1 MVESLAF
8 SPNSN
13 RRRQPGDMEEKV
25 RTAVGKLERFG
36 PMTIATGEQLL
47 SQPGLE
53 EQLTTGGNPGRRRIA
68 ALLTNG
74 ATGCAARCK
83 CGSWQVAIW
92 DPEASY
98 LQMWDRT
105 FGGGIKKHVK
115 RYCALVGQEDS
126 VPAERSVGGA
136 EVPSP
141 APQRAAGSGGVTAAA
156 GEQQGAAK
164 QAASV
169 RQKPVKRPSAAAQD
183 GGACVPTVC
192 MCSVHVH
199 VHVHG
204 HMRMRRW

>member
-1 MVESLAF
+1 MDTV
-8 SPNSN
+8 
-13 RRRQPGDMEEKV
+13 EEKV
-25 RTAVGKLERFG
+25 RRALKKLPRMG

-115 RYCALVGQEDS
+115 RCCALVGQEDS
-126 VPAERSVGGA
+126 VPAERSVAGWK
-136 EVPSP
+136 
-141 APQRAAGSGGVTAAA
+141 APQAPQTPSGGL
-156 GEQQGAAK
+156 
-164 QAASV
+164 
-169 RQKPVKRPSAAAQD
+169 
-183 GGACVPTVC
+183 
-192 MCSVHVH
+192 
-199 VHVHG
+199 
-204 HMRMRRW
+204 